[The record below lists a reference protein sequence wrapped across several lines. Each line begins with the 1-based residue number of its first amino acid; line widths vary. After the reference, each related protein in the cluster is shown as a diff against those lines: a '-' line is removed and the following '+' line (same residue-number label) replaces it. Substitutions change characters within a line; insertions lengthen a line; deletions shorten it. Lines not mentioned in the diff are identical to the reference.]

1 MQIQINTDNN
11 IDGNQDMKASVK
23 DMVEH
28 HFSRFGERITRIEV
42 HLTDVNQD
50 KGGRDI
56 RCVMEARVAGMQ
68 PVAVDELEMDWEK
81 ASRGAAAKLVRA
93 LDTRFGKQG
102 R

>member
-11 IDGNQDMKASVK
+11 IDGNQEMKAAVK
-23 DMVEH
+23 DTVEH
-28 HFSRFGERITRIEV
+28 HLGRFGERITRIEV
-42 HLTDVNQD
+42 HLTDVNSN

-56 RCVMEARVAGMQ
+56 RCVMEARIGGMQ

-81 ASRGAAAKLVRA
+81 ASKGAAEKLVRA
-93 LDTRFGKQG
+93 LDTRLGKKG